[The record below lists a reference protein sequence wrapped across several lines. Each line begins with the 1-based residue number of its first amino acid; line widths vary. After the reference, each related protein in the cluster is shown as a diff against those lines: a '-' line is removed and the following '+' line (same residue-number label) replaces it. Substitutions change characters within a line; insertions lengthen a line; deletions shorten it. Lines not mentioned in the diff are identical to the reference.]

1 MANVSCIIPAY
12 NEWERIE
19 KVLKIA
25 LNNDLISEII
35 IVNDGSTDNTKEVIS
50 NFISKNSDKSEKVN
64 FIDLEKN
71 SGKTNAVITWIKASS
86 SDYLLFLDSDLIGLD
101 NNAINNLINP
111 VIDKQADITIS
122 IRQNSLEIYKKMWLD
137 FVSWERV
144 FHKSLFT
151 EKDFEEL
158 LKLPWFALESYLN
171 NIIINKKLRIK
182 TVYWDKVISP
192 RKSSK
197 YWFWA
202 WVKWDFNMIIEIIK
216 TIWFTTIFKQN
227 KQMLKLK
234 VNKK

>member
-12 NEWERIE
+12 NEGERIE

-71 SGKTNAVITWIKASS
+71 SGKTNAVITGIKASS

-122 IRQNSLEIYKKMWLD
+122 IRQNSLEIYKKMGLD
-137 FVSWERV
+137 FVSGERV

-158 LKLPWFALESYLN
+158 LKLPGFALESYLN

-197 YWFWA
+197 YGFWA
-202 WVKWDFNMIIEIIK
+202 GVKGDFNMIIEIIK
-216 TIWFTTIFKQN
+216 TIGFTTIFKQN